1 MTFDCKD
8 LERALA
14 VPELMPDAREH
25 AKVCDACRRELWL
38 WSEMSAVAPG
48 LREEWETP
56 ELWPKIRETLAAQQK
71 GGQPHGFGGRLGARL
86 GWRGDW
92 RMLAGIAAA
101 LAIAVSVFV
110 VMYSRPAAAPA
121 AAQDSDFLTEQT
133 LKEVEQTEAAYR
145 VSIDKLSRLAQPKL
159 NASENPAAVAAR
171 EKLMVLDSEI
181 ANVRSTVSHNKF
193 NAQLQADLAVLYR
206 DKQDTLK
213 EILQT
218 CAIISCSA

>member
-14 VPELMPDAREH
+14 VPELLPDAREH

-48 LREEWETP
+48 LREEWEAP
-56 ELWPKIRETLAAQQK
+56 DLWPKIRQALAAQQK
-71 GGQPHGFGGRLGARL
+71 AAKPRML

-92 RMLAGIAAA
+92 RILAGIAAA

-110 VMYSRPAAAPA
+110 MRYSRPAPAPA
-121 AAQDSDFLTEQT
+121 APQDSDFLTEQAFA
-133 LKEVEQTEAAYR
+133 EVEKTEAAYR
-145 VSIDKLSRLAQPKL
+145 ASIEKLSRIAAPKL
-159 NASENPAAVAAR
+159 DASENPVAVSAR
-171 EKLMVLDSEI
+171 EKLLMLDSEI
-181 ANVRSTVSHNKF
+181 DNVRSTVAHNKF
-193 NAQLQADLAVLYR
+193 NAQLQAELAVLYR

-213 EILQT
+213 EILERAQ
-218 CAIISCSA
+218 

>member
-14 VPELMPDAREH
+14 IPELLPDAREH

-38 WSEMSAVAPG
+38 WNEMSTVAPG

-56 ELWPKIRETLAAQQK
+56 ELWPKIRQTLAAQQK
-71 GGQPHGFGGRLGARL
+71 AAKRYSFNKRF
-86 GWRGDW
+86 DW
-92 RMLAGIAAA
+92 RLLTGIAAA
-101 LAIAVSVFV
+101 LAIAVSVFIV
-110 VMYSRPAAAPA
+110 TYSRPSATPA

-145 VSIDKLSRLAQPKL
+145 ASIDKLSRLVQPKL
-159 NASENPAAVAAR
+159 NVSENPDAVAAR
-171 EKLMVLDSEI
+171 EKLMVLDAEI
-181 ANVRSTVSHNKF
+181 VNVRSTVAHNKF
-193 NAQLQADLAVLYR
+193 NAQLQAGLAVLYR

-213 EILQT
+213 EILQR
-218 CAIISCSA
+218 AQ

>member
-14 VPELMPDAREH
+14 VPELLPDAREH
-25 AKVCDACRRELWL
+25 AKVCDVCRRELWL
-38 WSEMSAVAPG
+38 WNEMSAVAPG
-48 LREEWETP
+48 LREDWNTP
-56 ELWPKIRETLAAQQK
+56 DLWPKIRQTLASEQK
-71 GGQPHGFGGRLGARL
+71 EAKARAR

-92 RMLAGIAAA
+92 RVMVGIAAV
-101 LAIAVSVFV
+101 LAIAVTVFV
-110 VMYSRPAAAPA
+110 WQYSRPAAGPA
-121 AAQDSDFLTEQT
+121 APQDSDFLTEQT

-145 VSIDKLSRLAQPKL
+145 ASIDKLTRLAEAKL
-159 NASENPAAVAAR
+159 KASQDPVAIAAR

-181 ANVRSTVSHNKF
+181 TNVRSTVAHNKF

-213 EILQT
+213 EILQR
-218 CAIISCSA
+218 AQ

>member
-14 VPELMPDAREH
+14 VPELLPDAREH

-38 WSEMSAVAPG
+38 WGEMSNVAPG
-48 LREEWETP
+48 LREQWETP
-56 ELWPKIRETLAAQQK
+56 DLWPKIRQTLAAQQK
-71 GGQPHGFGGRLGARL
+71 AAKKRGFGWPGSRHGE
-86 GWRGDW
+86 W

-101 LAIAVSVFV
+101 LAIAVSVFIFR
-110 VMYSRPAAAPA
+110 YSRPAETPA
-121 AAQDSDFLTEQT
+121 AQQDGDFLTERT

-145 VSIDKLSRLAQPKL
+145 ASIDKLSRLAEARL
-159 NASENPAAVAAR
+159 TASENPVAIAAR

-181 ANVRSTVSHNKF
+181 VNVRSTVARNKF
-193 NAQLQADLAVLYR
+193 NAQLQAELAVLYR

-213 EILQT
+213 EILQR
-218 CAIISCSA
+218 AQ

>member
-14 VPELMPDAREH
+14 VPELLPDAREH

-56 ELWPKIRETLAAQQK
+56 DLWLEIRRTLAAQQK
-71 GGQPHGFGGRLGARL
+71 EAKSKAL

-92 RMLAGIAAA
+92 RMMAGIAAA
-101 LAIAVSVFV
+101 LAIAASLLLVI
-110 VMYSRPAAAPA
+110 YSRPAPAPA
-121 AAQDSDFLTEQT
+121 AKQDPDFLTEQA
-133 LKEVEQTEAAYR
+133 LQEVEKTEAAYR
-145 VSIDKLSRLAQPKL
+145 ASIDKLTRLAEAKL
-159 NASENPAAVAAR
+159 TASDNPAAIAAR
-171 EKLMVLDSEI
+171 EKLLVLDSEI
-181 ANVRSTVSHNKF
+181 ANVRSTVSHNRF
-193 NAQLQADLAVLYR
+193 NAQLQAGLAVLYR

-213 EILQT
+213 EILQR
-218 CAIISCSA
+218 AQ